1 MRLRIT
7 FDVDVDER
15 AVRRYI
21 RRWPLLQQDVTAA
34 DVLENEALAA
44 WDNEGLLRQG
54 SEVRVTSDDGKENE

>member
-15 AVRRYI
+15 ALRRYI
-21 RRWPLLQQDVTAA
+21 QRWPLLQQDVTAA

-54 SEVRVTSDDGKENE
+54 SEVRVTSDDGEDE